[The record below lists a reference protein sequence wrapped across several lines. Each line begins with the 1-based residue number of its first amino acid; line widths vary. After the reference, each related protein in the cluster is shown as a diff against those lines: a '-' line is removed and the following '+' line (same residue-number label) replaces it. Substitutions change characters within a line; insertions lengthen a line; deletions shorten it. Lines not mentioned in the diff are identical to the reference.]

1 MHTFKTE
8 CDDLDYTILVIGT
21 VEEPKKA
28 KSFLNPNYLNWC
40 NVKIPPTNNAIPS
53 TARAYTCAY
62 FSSNITVAI
71 NSTCGPSGP
80 AFYFLYLSKSCDNE
94 PSSILTIP
102 ALNECALN
110 DTGAMIAT
118 CGVAVPTQVPEAD
131 GPIATAP
138 GIAPNQSPVAAP
150 VPSNTPA
157 KKSSHAAVGPIL
169 CVWALASVVL
179 THFA

>member
-1 MHTFKTE
+1 MIKFHQLT
-8 CDDLDYTILVIGT
+8 
-21 VEEPKKA
+21 
-28 KSFLNPNYLNWC
+28 
-40 NVKIPPTNNAIPS
+40 NAIPS
-53 TARAYTCAY
+53 TARADTCAY
-62 FSSNITVAI
+62 FSSNIKVSI
-71 NSTCGPSGP
+71 NSTCGPSDP
-80 AFYFLYLSKSCDNE
+80 AFYFLYLSTSCDNE
-94 PSSILTIP
+94 PSSISTIP
-102 ALNECALN
+102 SLNECALN

-169 CVWALASVVL
+169 CVWALAAVVL